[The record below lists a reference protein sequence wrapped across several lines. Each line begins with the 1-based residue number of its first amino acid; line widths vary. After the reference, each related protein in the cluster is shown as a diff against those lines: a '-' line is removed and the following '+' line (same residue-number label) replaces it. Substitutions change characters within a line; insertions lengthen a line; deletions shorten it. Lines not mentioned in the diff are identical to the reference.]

1 MNTEGFLHLTVG
13 KNNKKTL
20 NVCSGC
26 NEHTVSMVMYIVL
39 KIGQKFKG
47 DDLDTY
53 KHMIQRAL
61 NDIE

>member
-13 KNNKKTL
+13 KNNKKKL
-20 NVCSGC
+20 NICSEC
-26 NEHTVSMVMYIVL
+26 EEHTVSMVMYVVF

-53 KHMIQRAL
+53 KHMIQYAL
-61 NDIE
+61 DDIK